1 MKKREKKR
9 EKYIAYW
16 MRTMYRANDEYQNI
30 YILLFVNNIKG
41 IDGEMAN
48 WIALLIK
55 STHWAGR
62 DSKSD
67 RAFGLKQS

>member
-1 MKKREKKR
+1 
-9 EKYIAYW
+9 

-48 WIALLIK
+48 
-55 STHWAGR
+55 
-62 DSKSD
+62 
-67 RAFGLKQS
+67 